1 VLGLAEVVHQE
12 PMKMIVLG
20 LQKMPLAYDPDPDSV
35 PHPDLG
41 SGSCYFRYLLIVVN
55 KKIIF

>member
-20 LQKMPLAYDPDPDSV
+20 LQKMPLAYDPDP
-35 PHPDLG
+35 
-41 SGSCYFRYLLIVVN
+41 YFLTMGGAVAHLFI
-55 KKIIF
+55 